1 MKKIIL
7 LIQLIFIFT
16 TGYTQYRYEL
26 KVISKLP
33 KGTKLYF
40 NILDNIEWKLIK
52 KDSAI
57 INGDYIKFNGT
68 FTQPAHYAALLIK
81 YKGRYISENFVI
93 DSGKNSLSL
102 ALKLD
107 SKTTLDRVT
116 IGTKS
121 NEIYDKLIAIKIQ
134 QNISPS
140 SIREM
145 ASVLQNYPNEYFSVL
160 ALYQLTHYD
169 RTEDYAKVTLNTLS
183 LLNEDLQNSPLGQE
197 IFREQSKLISNL
209 ESVKV
214 GKAVPYFSV
223 KDDNGKLF
231 QNESLKGKPYLIVFS
246 ATWCAPCQKQLPL
259 LKQVYEKYKPEGL
272 KVVYFNND
280 SDVKR
285 WKEHILKNKLT
296 WINVSERLKPTE
308 SKIQKSFG
316 VYAVP
321 TCLLIDKEGKIVYNS
336 DQDDTGLTKLD
347 DNVKRT
353 VKDTSR

>member
-1 MKKIIL
+1 M
-7 LIQLIFIFT
+7 
-16 TGYTQYRYEL
+16 
-26 KVISKLP
+26 
-33 KGTKLYF
+33 
-40 NILDNIEWKLIK
+40 
-52 KDSAI
+52 
-57 INGDYIKFNGT
+57 
-68 FTQPAHYAALLIK
+68 
-81 YKGRYISENFVI
+81 
-93 DSGKNSLSL
+93 SL

>member
-1 MKKIIL
+1 MYNL
-7 LIQLIFIFT
+7 AFS
-16 TGYTQYRYEL
+16 QYKYEL
-26 KVISKLP
+26 NIYSSLP
-33 KGTKLYF
+33 KGSKIYF
-40 NILDNIEWKLIK
+40 CILDNNNMKLLR
-52 KDSAI
+52 KDSLVVNDAETRFKGAIAQPSHFVSIYI
-57 INGDYIKFNGT
+57 IN
-68 FTQPAHYAALLIK
+68 
-81 YKGRYISENFVI
+81 KGRHISTNFVL
-93 DSGKNSLSL
+93 DSGKNTITLLSKQTNRYEL
-102 ALKLD
+102 EHLP
-107 SKTTLDRVT
+107 
-116 IGTKS
+116 IENKS
-121 NEIYDKLIAIKIQ
+121 NEIFNRLNEVKYQKPQSLSLIL
-134 QNISPS
+134 
-140 SIREM
+140 EM
-145 ASVLQNYPNEYFSVL
+145 VNVLQNFPNEHFSAL
-160 ALYQLTHYD
+160 ALYYLSRFY
-169 RTEDYAKVTLNTLS
+169 RTEDYAKVILKSLS
-183 LLNEDLQNSPLGQE
+183 SFSEDLQNGALGQE

-259 LKQVYEKYKPEGL
+259 LKQVYEKYKSEGL

-321 TCLLIDKEGKIVYNS
+321 TCLIIDKEGKIVYNS

-347 DNVKRT
+347 DNVKLT
-353 VKDTSR
+353 VKDASR